1 MQAYNRRSRWT
12 SHAQIIRAAEL
23 TQQAFDCQQLLPMV
37 KSLQNA
43 VQGTPTTITADAG
56 YWDTRSLLDPS
67 LNGIE
72 MLVPPDS
79 KPQVPGGSLSA
90 TAPRHE
96 EAFRMR
102 QVLATEQGKVR
113 YALRQSTVE
122 PVFGQIKEVRGIRR
136 FHLRGLLKV
145 TSEWKL
151 ICATHNLLKLFR
163 HRRTLAYT

>member
-1 MQAYNRRSRWT
+1 
-12 SHAQIIRAAEL
+12 
-23 TQQAFDCQQLLPMV
+23 
-37 KSLQNA
+37 
-43 VQGTPTTITADAG
+43 
-56 YWDTRSLLDPS
+56 

-79 KPQVPGGSLSA
+79 KPQVPGGSLSP

-102 QVLATEQGKVR
+102 QVLATEQGKAR
-113 YALRQSTVE
+113 YAIRQSTVE
-122 PVFGQIKEVRGIRR
+122 PVFGQIKEARGIRR

-163 HRRTLAYT
+163 HRRTLAYA